1 VKLTVKPT
9 GMAKQKLNQTGKAKL
24 RAAVTYTPD
33 GGTPDSPNTERKKI
47 QLVKQR

>member
-9 GMAKQKLNQTGKAKL
+9 GNAKRKLDQRGEAKL

-33 GGTPDSPNTERKKI
+33 GGIPDTPNTERKEIK
-47 QLVKQR
+47 LVKR